1 RCTSCHGSTAPKGGL
16 TLTPAATAY
25 GELVGKPSEGSVCSA
40 AGTKR
45 VVPQDPATSQLY
57 LKVTNDPAKCG
68 GKMPTT
74 GSLTAAQQATIRAWI
89 EAGALND

>member
-1 RCTSCHGSTAPKGGL
+1 
-16 TLTPAATAY
+16 LTPAATAY
-25 GELVGKPSEGSVCSA
+25 GELVGKPAEGSVCSTTGA
-40 AGTKR
+40 TR
-45 VVPQDPATSQLY
+45 VVASDPTTSLLY